1 MSKPD
6 FDFSKYFEVPD
17 KWIESALSIPN
28 VVNTQPKVLPIRRY
42 VAAASIVLV
51 VALGISVFFRFGN
64 KKPIPVKPDNSGIAV
79 QSASESVTASD
90 IGGAEST
97 QPPSDAKT
105 QPATGS
111 RKDRST
117 IPTHS
122 IQPTQAVVSTLP
134 QAAESSSAPTYVSP
148 AAEPPQSEPTDATQY
163 QPTQKPVT
171 PTPPSPTQPK
181 AAPTSSPATQQPI
194 STNTEP
200 TEMDPPTELP
210 WIIETPTEAGYEA
223 EDALVL
229 KAELTNRIR
238 LNEKYVYCRIHKS
251 TGELIGDKDLYAWQ
265 HRVTVN
271 RNYKIVTYKPSERN
285 LYLAPGNYVYYFY
298 ESNGDIFADGSFTIN

>member
-17 KWIESALSIPN
+17 EWIESALNIPN
-28 VVNTQPKVLPIRRY
+28 AVNTRPKVLPIRRY

-51 VALGISVFFRFGN
+51 VALGISVFFLFGN

-97 QPPSDAKT
+97 QPPSDAKI

-122 IQPTQAVVSTLP
+122 TQPSQAVVSTLP
-134 QAAESSSAPTYVSP
+134 HTTENSATHPYMSPTT
-148 AAEPPQSEPTDATQY
+148 EPPQSDPTDAPQH
-163 QPTQKPVT
+163 QPTHKPGT
-171 PTPPSPTQPK
+171 PAPPSPTQPK
-181 AAPTSSPATQQPI
+181 VAPTSPPATSAPA
-194 STNTEP
+194 TVFP
-200 TEMDPPTELP
+200 TEEQKKTGNIRIPSSS
-210 WIIETPTEAGYEA
+210 IEMTVAADEEIRLYCRVYDSQGRILGDSNLYAPSHLVDISLVPSA
-223 EDALVL
+223 ED
-229 KAELTNRIR
+229 
-238 LNEKYVYCRIHKS
+238 
-251 TGELIGDKDLYAWQ
+251 Q
-265 HRVTVN
+265 
-271 RNYKIVTYKPSERN
+271 
-285 LYLAPGNYVYYFY
+285 Y
-298 ESNGDIFADGSFTIN
+298 ESAEYSYTFEYLPSQVCGTLRYQLYTQGDHVVYTGTVTI

>member
-17 KWIESALSIPN
+17 EWIESALNIPN
-28 VVNTQPKVLPIRRY
+28 AVNTRPKVLPIRRY

-51 VALGISVFFRFGN
+51 VALGISVFFLFGN

-111 RKDRST
+111 RNDRGT
-117 IPTHS
+117 IPTRS
-122 IQPTQAVVSTLP
+122 TQTTQAVTSTLP
-134 QAAESSSAPTYVSP
+134 QTAESSSAPTYVSP
-148 AAEPPQSEPTDATQY
+148 AAEPPQSDPSDSPQY

-171 PTPPSPTQPK
+171 PAPPSPTQPK
-181 AAPTSSPATQQPI
+181 AAPTSSPATSAPVTV
-194 STNTEP
+194 SP
-200 TEMDPPTELP
+200 TEEQKKTGIIRMPSSAIEITVAADEETRLYCRVYDSQGRILGDSDPYGASH
-210 WIIETPTEAGYEA
+210 IVDIEAGSEAYEQ
-223 EDALVL
+223 VG
-229 KAELTNRIR
+229 T
-238 LNEKYVYCRIHKS
+238 VYSYSFEYLPSQVSGTLRYQFYTQGDHVVY
-251 TGELIGDKDLYAWQ
+251 TGT
-265 HRVTVN
+265 VT
-271 RNYKIVTYKPSERN
+271 I
-285 LYLAPGNYVYYFY
+285 
-298 ESNGDIFADGSFTIN
+298 